1 MALLG
6 MLRPRPPSPPAVPSV
21 SPAVHGPGGTG
32 GLFWQLWVAV
42 MRGREAKGGCGLGSA
57 LEEEDWRSFP
67 PPPAARPLLEEALR
81 PGAVSEALEAL
92 QAGRG
97 VRKGEHRYAGR
108 GEPSGQERPAALPLS
123 LSTRVCTR
131 ASTLTPTLA
140 EAQRS
145 SYVEFREKMTIET
158 TLRLVPPPPAC
169 QPASLRC

>member
-42 MRGREAKGGCGLGSA
+42 MRGREAKGGSGLGSA
-57 LEEEDWRSFP
+57 LEEEDWRSSLP
-67 PPPAARPLLEEALR
+67 PSRSSAFAGGGP
-81 PGAVSEALEAL
+81 
-92 QAGRG
+92 QAQSSFRSAGSFAGWER

-131 ASTLTPTLA
+131 ASTLTPTLV

-145 SYVEFREKMTIET
+145 SYEEFREKMTIET

-169 QPASLRC
+169 QPASLRY